1 MNGVVFMIGRVSN
14 QNYYQYIIEQAGQS
28 AGNAPL
34 ARQRSEGSPALLG
47 TPEVKK
53 NEAIGPKEC
62 KTCHSRRYKD
72 QSNDS
77 SVSFQSPTQVS
88 PEMAATAVA
97 SHEQEHVQHN
107 AEKAEREGV
116 KATSFVQIHNAVC
129 PECGRIYVSGGT
141 TTTYYSPKQQ
151 SQGADGKGFLIDTK
165 A

>member
-1 MNGVVFMIGRVSN
+1 MINRVSN
-14 QNYYQYIIEQAGQS
+14 QNYCQYIIGQAGQS
-28 AGNAPL
+28 AGNAPPT
-34 ARQRSEGSPALLG
+34 RQHAEGSPAPLG
-47 TPEVKK
+47 TPEAKK
-53 NEAIGPKEC
+53 DEAIGPKEC

-77 SVSFQSPTQVS
+77 SVSFQSPTQVP
-88 PEMAATAVA
+88 PEMAAVAVA

-116 KATSFVQIHNAVC
+116 TATSFVQIHNAVC

-141 TTTYYSPKQQ
+141 TTTYYSPKRQ
-151 SQGADGKGFLIDTK
+151 SQGEDGKGFLIDAK